1 MALALLSF
9 LFGVPSSV
17 TFAQQG
23 KFVPTGSMSESR
35 GVHTATLLNNG
46 KVLIAGGEQDAA
58 TVFLASAELYDPTT
72 RSFSPTGNLDTARWA
87 HTATRLNDGKVL
99 IAGGENKNGTL
110 TDAELYDPS
119 TGTFSPTGDLNT
131 PRSFHT
137 ATLLNNGMVLIAGGC
152 CYVASA
158 ELYDPT
164 TGTFSPT
171 GSLNVGR
178 EYSTA
183 TLLKDGKA
191 LLVGGNAGQGDLASA
206 ELYDPTTGTFTTTG
220 SLSSGERYQAATL
233 LSDGTV
239 LITGGIDFPMVA
251 ELYNPTTGTFAVMGP
266 LMARWLHSSTLLGDG
281 TVLVAGGFDG
291 TNDVSSAQLYGPATG
306 TFSLTGSLNTARW
319 QQTATV
325 LNDGTVL
332 IAGGEQVSGISL
344 ASAELYQI
352 VHAPVVSLSATSV
365 VFGNQPLGTTSAT
378 QTVTLQNTG
387 SATLNI
393 QTVALAGANAGDF
406 AIGNGSSCTN
416 GASLSVNSTCTI
428 QITFTPTGSGTRNA
442 TVSIIDNAADS
453 PESITLSGTTAPAPA
468 VSVTPQS
475 ATFGSQ
481 YVGTSGLPKS
491 VTVMNNG
498 SAALDIGSVT
508 TSLDDFGTLSACGN
522 SLAPGSSCAIGV
534 FFDPTTSGPRT
545 GTLTINDN
553 APGSPQTVALTGT
566 GQDFSM
572 APVAPTATVAA
583 GQSATYSLSLL
594 PDGGFSQT
602 VSLGCTGAPDLSTCV
617 VSPSSVTLNGA
628 KPTTVTVT
636 VSTTSSSFV
645 VREIP
650 WTSPPDK
657 TNFRLVLVFVLLLT
671 LGMVTAFVRTP
682 PKGTRLLAAAFTLL
696 LLFSLSILMAACG
709 GGSSGAK
716 NLGTPPGTYVLTVS
730 GTFNSGSTSLSHNAK
745 LSLVVQ

>member
-23 KFVPTGSMSESR
+23 KFVPTGSMATAR

-220 SLSSGERYQAATL
+220 SLNSAERYQAATL
-233 LSDGTV
+233 LNDGTV
-239 LITGGIDFPMVA
+239 LITGGIDFPTVA
-251 ELYNPTTGTFAVMGP
+251 ELFNPNTGSFAVTGP
-266 LMARWLHSSTLLGDG
+266 LMARWLHSATLLSDG
-281 TVLVAGGFDG
+281 TVLVAGGYDG

-365 VFGNQPLGTTSAT
+365 VFGDQPLGTTSAT
-378 QTVTLQNTG
+378 QTVILQNAG
-387 SATLNI
+387 SANLSI
-393 QTVALAGANAGDF
+393 QAVALAGPNGGDF

-416 GASLSVNSTCTI
+416 GASLGVNSTCTI

-453 PESITLSGTTAPAPA
+453 PESILLSGTTAPAPS

-475 ATFGSQ
+475 ATFASQ

-491 VTVMNNG
+491 VTVMNHG

-508 TSLDDFGTLSACGN
+508 ASPDDFGTLSACGN
-522 SLAPGSSCAIGV
+522 TLAPGSSCAIGV
-534 FFDPTTSGPRT
+534 FFEPTTSGPRT

-553 APGSPQTVALTGT
+553 APGSPQTVALSGT

-572 APVAPTATVAA
+572 APVAPTATVTA

-602 VSLGCTGAPDLSTCV
+602 VSFGCTGAPEFSTCV

-628 KPTTVTVT
+628 KAATVTVT

-645 VREIP
+645 VRVP
-650 WTSPPDK
+650 WMSPPDK
-657 TNFRLVLVFVLLLT
+657 TNFRLVLVFVLLLI
-671 LGMVTAFVRTP
+671 LGMVTALVGSRPKRTHS
-682 PKGTRLLAAAFTLL
+682 LAAVFTL
-696 LLFSLSILMAACG
+696 LLFSLAIMMAACG
-709 GGSSGAK
+709 GGGSGTK

-730 GTFNSGSTSLSHNAK
+730 GAFNSGSTSLSHNAK
-745 LSLVVQ
+745 LSLLVQ